1 MTGFPTAFS
10 EITLVLFTTLAPSG
24 ALAYVLANLP
34 IAFGRATD
42 EEREHLDRSSWLL
55 LAVTM
60 VGLVASATHLGN
72 PSNALYVFTA
82 VGKSPLSTE
91 VFCAVVF
98 LALAGVYWLYSFAER
113 PRRRLQRAAVIATNV
128 AALAFVAATAFA
140 YNVGT
145 VPTWSHPLVPISLF
159 ANALMGGPVLAC
171 LGFAAARF
179 ELGRAPWGGRLLGLS
194 AAALAANLAVY
205 AVMAVQLA
213 PVSNELASV
222 PELVPNYA
230 AFIAAFAVLA
240 AAGLFVGFR
249 GLRARGRSL
258 VVRMACASALV
269 LAGLFVMRFTFY
281 MSHLTIGLGI

>member
-159 ANALMGGPVLAC
+159 ANALMGALGGGPCGEPGRVRRHGCTAGAGLQRASERARAGAELRGVHRGVRGAGRGWAFRGVPRSAGPGEEPCRQDGLRERSRAGGVVRHALHVLHVAPDHRAGN
-171 LGFAAARF
+171 LRARF
-179 ELGRAPWGGRLLGLS
+179 RRAHFFGKACPF
-194 AAALAANLAVY
+194 AALAS
-205 AVMAVQLA
+205 
-213 PVSNELASV
+213 PVV
-222 PELVPNYA
+222 P
-230 AFIAAFAVLA
+230 
-240 AAGLFVGFR
+240 
-249 GLRARGRSL
+249 
-258 VVRMACASALV
+258 
-269 LAGLFVMRFTFY
+269 
-281 MSHLTIGLGI
+281 